1 MKDVQWS
8 FGRPQ
13 ENPAQ
18 QSPFFCLV
26 FDTNS
31 RPGIFKLISS
41 FRLGLTALRTARLF
55 RELVGN
61 SYRCLQ
67 MRIRRLSVRD
77 KFPDLPLT
85 PGKLFGGDRPRNNS

>member
-18 QSPFFCLV
+18 QSSFFCLV

-31 RPGIFKLISS
+31 PTPNLKFISS
-41 FRLGLTALRTARLF
+41 FRLGLAVLCTARLF
-55 RELVGN
+55 RETLVDN
-61 SYRCLQ
+61 SYCRTQ
-67 MRIRRLSVRD
+67 MRINRPSARNEFTNLR
-77 KFPDLPLT
+77 LT
-85 PGKLFGGDRPRNNS
+85 PF

>member
-18 QSPFFCLV
+18 QSPFLCLV

-31 RPGIFKLISS
+31 PTSNLKFISS
-41 FRLGLTALRTARLF
+41 FRLGLIALRTARLL
-55 RELVGN
+55 RETGRQFIPLP
-61 SYRCLQ
+61 
-67 MRIRRLSVRD
+67 
-77 KFPDLPLT
+77 PDEDSPSFCSRQI
-85 PGKLFGGDRPRNNS
+85 P